1 MSKRIKNLI
10 EKELGSKFK
19 NIEGCAVL
27 NPLGLDGIKT
37 NKIRRE
43 LNKNGMKMTVVRNSL
58 VRRATGESKLK
69 GFEKLLNGASA
80 VVYGEKVEAS
90 AIARVLVDLKKDN
103 DKLEFR
109 GVFFDGEVFDGDKG
123 VKLVSSFP
131 TRTEAIG
138 QVIGAL
144 LGPAQQ
150 IAGALNQGG
159 MVAGLVK
166 AIEDKGANG

>member
-1 MSKRIKNLI
+1 
-10 EKELGSKFK
+10 
-19 NIEGCAVL
+19 
-27 NPLGLDGIKT
+27 
-37 NKIRRE
+37 
-43 LNKNGMKMTVVRNSL
+43 
-58 VRRATGESKLK
+58 K

-90 AIARVLVDLKKDN
+90 AIARVLVDLKKEN

-109 GVFFDGEVFDGDKG
+109 GVFFDGEAFEGDKG

-144 LGPAQQ
+144 LGPISQ
-150 IAGALNQGG
+150 IAGGLNQGG
-159 MVAGLVK
+159 MVAGLVQ
-166 AIEDKGANG
+166 AIEEKGANG